1 MGLNVVGVVKYGECH
16 YSKPFEKDE
25 SEIKVTEVEWKAVP
39 ISKTSKRVR
48 LDIVRGAL
56 YINFRFILNKIHW
69 SKIFS

>member
-1 MGLNVVGVVKYGECH
+1 MKYGECH

-39 ISKTSKRVR
+39 ISKTSKRFR

-56 YINFRFILNKIHW
+56 YINFRFII
-69 SKIFS
+69 I

>member
-1 MGLNVVGVVKYGECH
+1 MKYGECH

-48 LDIVRGAL
+48 N
-56 YINFRFILNKIHW
+56 NFKFFKI
-69 SKIFS
+69 KEKR